1 MTETL
6 TVPALAG
13 LIAPFLTA
21 ALLQVEMRPAHKR
34 WIAIGVTVL
43 LTGAGIFAVYQPT
56 AWDEI
61 ARALAIG
68 IGSMQAVYTAM
79 KPVFDRIETG
89 INPGETYNPR
99 HLAPDDSRG

>member
-21 ALLQVEMRPAHKR
+21 VLLQVEMRPSHKR
-34 WIAIGVTVL
+34 WIAIAVTIL
-43 LTGAGIFAVYQPT
+43 LTGIGIFAVYQPT

-89 INPGETYNPR
+89 INPGDTYSPR
-99 HLAPDDSRG
+99 HLAPGE